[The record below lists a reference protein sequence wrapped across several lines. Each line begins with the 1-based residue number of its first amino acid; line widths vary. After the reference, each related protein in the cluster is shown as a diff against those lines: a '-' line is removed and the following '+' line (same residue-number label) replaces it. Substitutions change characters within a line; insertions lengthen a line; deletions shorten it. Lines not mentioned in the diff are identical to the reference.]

1 MPGNRVPLS
10 HTLGKDE
17 VELKGHCRSDC
28 HEAPAAALGDMDP
41 KWVDVDDEFSC
52 GGGRKLLYECP
63 DLPMQNGV
71 DRDTEGQPLPSSQA
85 PDEVRGAKRR
95 ARRNIFSR
103 IFNAIIPHGGL
114 LSGAVNLACV
124 TLGAGIM
131 SIPSAF
137 NTSGIIMAVFYL
149 VIITSLTVLSI
160 TLLSNAMEKTG
171 IYSFEGLARAL
182 FGRGGDIVAAVL
194 MWILCF
200 GASVGFVIAIG
211 DILKPIF
218 AHPKVPPFLQEK
230 SGRRCIMSGVWLL
243 FMLPL
248 VLPKKINSL
257 RYMSAVGV
265 FFIVF
270 FVICAIYHSIVYGLK
285 DGIRKDLVM
294 VRPGNEAV
302 SGLSIFCFSYLCQ
315 VNVGRIIVEN
325 TERTTRMITLQAI
338 LSCSICATLYFL
350 TGFFGYADFGPS
362 LKGNILERYSPYQSP
377 IFFVV
382 FPGIIVKLCASF
394 SLDMLA
400 CRTALFQVMHWD
412 VETMPYWKHTL
423 VSVPMAIGALI
434 LGLFVPDINIVFGLA
449 GALSGGFIGFVF
461 PALFVMYAGSWNLK
475 KVGIWYYLA
484 TYFLLI
490 CGVVSIVFGTV
501 STVYFSFFV

>member
-1 MPGNRVPLS
+1 MPGNCVPLS
-10 HTLGKDE
+10 RTLDKDE
-17 VELKGHCRSDC
+17 VELKGRRSSDSN
-28 HEAPAAALGDMDP
+28 EAPAAAVEDMDP
-41 KWVDVDDEFSC
+41 NWVDVVDDFS
-52 GGGRKLLYECP
+52 GVGGRKFLYECQE
-63 DLPMQNGV
+63 LPMLNGV
-71 DRDTEGQPLPSSQA
+71 DRDTEGQPPSSSQT
-85 PDEVRGAKRR
+85 PDEVRDAKSRR
-95 ARRNIFSR
+95 RRNVFSR
-103 IFNAIIPHGGL
+103 ISNAIIPHGGL

-149 VIITSLTVLSI
+149 VIITSLTVFSI
-160 TLLSNAMEKTG
+160 TLLSKAMEKTG

-182 FGRGGDIVAAVL
+182 FGRGGDIVAALL

-218 AHPKVPPFLQEK
+218 AHPRVPPFLQEK
-230 SGRRCIMSGVWLL
+230 NGRRCIMSGVWLL

-248 VLPKKINSL
+248 VLPKRINSL
-257 RYMSAVGV
+257 RYMSAVGL
-265 FFIVF
+265 FFIVL
-270 FVICAIYHSIVYGLK
+270 FVICAIYHSIAYGLK
-285 DGIRKDLVM
+285 DGIRKDLVF

-325 TERTTRMITLQAI
+325 TKRTTRMITLQAI

-362 LKGNILERYSPYQSP
+362 LNGNILGRYDPYQSP
-377 IFFVV
+377 VFFVV

-400 CRTALFQVMHWD
+400 CRTALFQVMRWD

-423 VSVPMAIGALI
+423 VSVPIAIGALI

-449 GALSGGFIGFVF
+449 GAFSGGFIGFVF
-461 PALFVMYAGSWNLK
+461 PALFIMYAGSWTLK
-475 KVGIWYYLA
+475 KVGIWYYLG

-490 CGVVSIVFGTV
+490 CGVISIVFGTI
-501 STVYFSFFV
+501 STIYYSFFV